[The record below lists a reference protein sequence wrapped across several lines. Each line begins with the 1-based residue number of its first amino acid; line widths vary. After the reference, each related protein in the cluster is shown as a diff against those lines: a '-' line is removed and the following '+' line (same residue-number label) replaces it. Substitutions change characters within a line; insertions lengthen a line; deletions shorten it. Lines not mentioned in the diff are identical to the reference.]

1 MKKIDQKKKL
11 SSEWFRE
18 LRNKI
23 CQELEKF
30 EVTGKKFRKKK
41 WNRDVKGTNKL
52 WWRRNECFKRRNF

>member
-23 CQELEKF
+23 CEELEKF

-41 WNRDVKGTNKL
+41 MEQRCKRD
-52 WWRRNECFKRRNF
+52 